1 MNDYIKSEKLMEK
14 KNIILDP
21 YLANMFDFTEEEE
34 DEA

>member
-21 YLANMFDFTEEEE
+21 YLANMCNFILL
-34 DEA
+34 